1 MTARESFRELA
12 WLPIVLAALLV
23 IYLPGLDNALVY
35 DDSYLTSGLFD
46 DYQSL
51 ALRVR
56 MLSYG
61 SFVWLHAL
69 VGDGWWKQRLA
80 NLAIHV
86 AVVVALWA
94 LYRQILA
101 RIVPPSEPGEEPVS
115 LARSPALGVAIGFFA
130 LNPVAVYAVAYLIQ
144 RSILLAT
151 LFVVLGL
158 WLFAVAVNRDRPG
171 LHAAALACYGAA
183 VLSKEYAVLAPLAA
197 LPVYIVLAR
206 PGARRIAV
214 VCAAALVAVVAAALA
229 LSLRYEG
236 LLFKPFDEYSQVF
249 MAQLD
254 QLAPGTSRH
263 AWALSAMNEGW
274 LFFRYGFDWLVPWQG
289 WLSINLRPPFPLRWL
304 SFPQLPGALAYL
316 GVLLG
321 GFYLVVR
328 YRDWRAL
335 LGLSVLLPALLFGT
349 EFATVWVQDPFVLY
363 RSYLWA
369 IGMPG
374 LVFLAVHGPSW
385 RVLLAVAAVVVPL
398 LVWQG
403 LDRVSSLRNPE
414 TVWTDA
420 IGKLPNDPRAV
431 GRWFAYLNRGSA
443 YVDSDNFGLA
453 MEDFRASAVLGDEG
467 MGSYNLGV
475 ILSTRGRYQEA
486 LDAFARAERD
496 GYRLYNLPLQR
507 GLVLMQL
514 GRLREAR
521 QQLEAALAM
530 DPPPQARTLALLKLA
545 RAAVQL
551 GDPGVTIAAM
561 RQLLDRDP
569 NNLEGRYLLG
579 MAYAMTGHAAE
590 AREILDKL
598 IAEHPSGPARYARA
612 LANYRLGRKAEALA
626 DIDAA
631 LHEAPTNANLRQWR
645 AKILAMP

>member
-1 MTARESFRELA
+1 
-12 WLPIVLAALLV
+12 
-23 IYLPGLDNALVY
+23 
-35 DDSYLTSGLFD
+35 
-46 DYQSL
+46 
-51 ALRVR
+51 
-56 MLSYG
+56 
-61 SFVWLHAL
+61 
-69 VGDGWWKQRLA
+69 
-80 NLAIHV
+80 
-86 AVVVALWA
+86 
-94 LYRQILA
+94 
-101 RIVPPSEPGEEPVS
+101 
-115 LARSPALGVAIGFFA
+115 
-130 LNPVAVYAVAYLIQ
+130 
-144 RSILLAT
+144 
-151 LFVVLGL
+151 
-158 WLFAVAVNRDRPG
+158 
-171 LHAAALACYGAA
+171 
-183 VLSKEYAVLAPLAA
+183 
-197 LPVYIVLAR
+197 
-206 PGARRIAV
+206 
-214 VCAAALVAVVAAALA
+214 
-229 LSLRYEG
+229 
-236 LLFKPFDEYSQVF
+236 
-249 MAQLD
+249 
-254 QLAPGTSRH
+254 
-263 AWALSAMNEGW
+263 
-274 LFFRYGFDWLVPWQG
+274 
-289 WLSINLRPPFPLRWL
+289 
-304 SFPQLPGALAYL
+304 
-316 GVLLG
+316 
-321 GFYLVVR
+321 
-328 YRDWRAL
+328 
-335 LGLSVLLPALLFGT
+335 
-349 EFATVWVQDPFVLY
+349 VQDPFVLY